1 MSTKLLII
9 ASYIAS
15 NIPPKDDQKLFSRL
29 STKKKKRH
37 LAHAGKSAKYSTSK
51 GSKSFQFSRLMAI
64 YFAITG
70 DKPCMST
77 NLITQ
82 VVYLTC

>member
-1 MSTKLLII
+1 MLII

-15 NIPPKDDQKLFSRL
+15 NIPPKEDQKLFSRL
-29 STKKKKRH
+29 STKKKKH
-37 LAHAGKSAKYSTSK
+37 HSVQVGKNAKYVTSK
-51 GSKSFQFSRLMAI
+51 GPKSFQFSRLMAI

-70 DKPCMST
+70 DKPCLST

-82 VVYLTC
+82 VVRHVDELFL